1 MKKHPWLTWLG
12 ASAVVRLLVRL
23 RVEGGQ
29 TIPAPPA
36 VVVCNHQSWLDPL
49 LIIVALGPRRRVVF
63 LAAREHVEKR
73 PVLAALVRWL
83 GGAIL
88 VDRASIHQRDTL
100 RASAAALGAGC
111 YLALFPEG
119 RINTTAHALQPLE
132 PGATAIARRAGAP
145 LVPLGIA
152 GAREL
157 HFRRRIRL
165 RIGAPVSP
173 ATKHHGDD
181 AVTEQL
187 HAALLTTLP
196 PTPALARW
204 QPGKWLGRLT

>member
-1 MKKHPWLTWLG
+1 MKHPWLTWLG

-23 RVEGGQ
+23 RVEDRRH
-29 TIPAPPA
+29 IPTAPA
-36 VVVCNHQSWLDPL
+36 VVVGNDQSWLDPL

-83 GGAIL
+83 GAAIL

-100 RASAAALGAGC
+100 RAADAALRAGC

-119 RINTTAHALQPLE
+119 RINTTPQLLQPLE
-132 PGATAIARRAGAP
+132 PGATAIARRAGAK

-157 HFRRRIRL
+157 HFRRRITV
-165 RIGAPVSP
+165 RIGAPLQP

-187 HAALLTTLP
+187 HAALLATLP
-196 PTPALARW
+196 PTPAPTRW

>member
-1 MKKHPWLTWLG
+1 MKHPWLTWLG

-23 RVEGGQ
+23 RVEDARPVP
-29 TIPAPPA
+29 PAPA
-36 VVVCNHQSWLDPL
+36 VVVGNHQSWLDPL

-83 GGAIL
+83 GAAIL
-88 VDRASIHQRDTL
+88 VDRASIHQRNTL
-100 RASAAALGAGC
+100 RAADAALRAGC

-119 RINTTAHALQPLE
+119 RINTTPQLLQPLE
-132 PGATAIARRAGAP
+132 PGATAIARRAGAQ
-145 LVPLGIA
+145 LVPLGVA

-157 HFRRRIRL
+157 HFRRRITV
-165 RIGAPVSP
+165 RIGAPLQP
-173 ATKHHGDD
+173 AAKHHGDD
-181 AVTEQL
+181 AVTKQL
-187 HAALLTTLP
+187 HAALLATLP
-196 PTPALARW
+196 PTPAPARW

>member
-1 MKKHPWLTWLG
+1 MKHPWLTWLG

-23 RVEGGQ
+23 RVQGQ
-29 TIPAPPA
+29 PCVAPPPA

-73 PVLAALVRWL
+73 PVLAVLVRWL
-83 GGAIL
+83 GAAIL
-88 VDRASIHQRDTL
+88 VDRGSIHQRDIL
-100 RASAAALGAGC
+100 RAADAALRAGC

-119 RINTTAHALQPLE
+119 RINITTQLLQPLE

-157 HFRRRIRL
+157 HFRRHIEL
-165 RIGAPVSP
+165 RIGTPLNP
-173 ATKHHGDD
+173 ATKHHGDA
-181 AVTEQL
+181 AVTEQM
-187 HAALLTTLP
+187 HGALLAALP
-196 PTPALARW
+196 PTPAPSRW